1 MADEIQKRIC
11 RLGEPVFVD
20 TLDKITNICWK
31 TVEDLSLILND
42 LEEYQDKVHP
52 EDQSKSKKNII
63 LIMYRI

>member
-52 EDQSKSKKNII
+52 EDQSKSKKKI
-63 LIMYRI
+63 LF